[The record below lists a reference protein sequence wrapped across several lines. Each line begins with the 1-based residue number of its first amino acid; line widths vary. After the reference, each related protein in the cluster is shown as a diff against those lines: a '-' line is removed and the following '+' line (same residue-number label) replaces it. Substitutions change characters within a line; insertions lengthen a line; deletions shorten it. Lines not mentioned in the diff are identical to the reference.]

1 MRIVNTDPGTTVL
14 SHEGKIYEAVHG
26 VFDVPEHVGQALI
39 GFPHWLHEHE
49 AADRA
54 AAAKAATDTDPA
66 QLAARLAA
74 LEAENAALKAA
85 SAPEQ
90 QPAKTRAAKKT
101 AAPADKPPA

>member
-14 SHEGKIYEAVHG
+14 SHEGVVYEAVHG
-26 VFDVPEHVGQALI
+26 VFDVPEHVGHALI

-54 AAAKAATDTDPA
+54 AAAKAAADTDPA
-66 QLAARLAA
+66 QMAARLAA

-85 SAPEQ
+85 TPAPS
-90 QPAKTRAAKKT
+90 AKTRTAKKT
-101 AAPADKPPA
+101 APPA